1 MEAIM
6 DLFVPCPEFHEIT
19 GRQCE
24 QERGHR
30 NRGLPHVYTTTRDDD
45 IWPVWW
51 DENGDLHIPGFVI
64 CPVKKCP
71 EVNLV
76 HPISPD
82 TALMD
87 MMYHFQNEHPE
98 MDQVELLDAIIWDER
113 GMDE

>member
-6 DLFVPCPEFHEIT
+6 DIFSPCPEHHQIT

-30 NRGLPHVYTTTRDDD
+30 NRGLPCVYTEGDENGNGN

-51 DENGDLHIPGFVI
+51 DENGNVDIPPFVI
-64 CPVKKCP
+64 CPVKRCP
-71 EVNLV
+71 EVVMV

-82 TALMD
+82 NALINLMF
-87 MMYHFQNEHPE
+87 HFQNEHPE
-98 MDQVELLDAIIWDER
+98 HDQLTLLDEIGWDE
-113 GMDE
+113 